1 MSTIHD
7 YGLFL
12 FASVI
17 VNLTPGQDTL
27 YILGRSL
34 GGGRRAGT
42 AAALGIGVGSV
53 CHTLAAAVGLS
64 ALLVASPKAFMAV
77 KLAGAGYLIWIGIGL
92 IRSKTVALP
101 LETSASSDGRS
112 LYGIFFQGL
121 LTNALNPKVALFYL
135 SFLPQFIAADTGSKS
150 TALLALG
157 LSFVATGTLWGLLLV
172 RLADLFQAIFLRR
185 PNLHARLDGAFGLL
199 LMGLGVHVLLSQI

>member
-64 ALLVASPKAFMAV
+64 ALLVASPKAFMAI

-92 IRSKTVALP
+92 IRSKAVALP
-101 LETSASSDGRS
+101 LETSASLDGRS

-135 SFLPQFIAADTGSKS
+135 SFLPQFIAADTGPKS
-150 TALLALG
+150 TALLVLG
-157 LSFVATGTLWGLLLV
+157 LS
-172 RLADLFQAIFLRR
+172 
-185 PNLHARLDGAFGLL
+185 
-199 LMGLGVHVLLSQI
+199 